1 VNDLRIEDWASAS
14 VFLAVARSGS
24 MLAGAK
30 ALGMSQPSVSRAI
43 QHLEDGAGQRLFV
56 RHARGVR
63 LTPVGEALRLHVERA
78 ESSLH
83 HFQRVARGK
92 ATVEGTLRIA
102 TTEFLGVEVFAPR
115 LHELR
120 ELFPRLR
127 LELVLENTASDL
139 TRGEADVAVRLFR
152 TQKPEL
158 VTRLVAHLE
167 LGMYASHD
175 YVARRGAPETFDELF
190 EHELIGYDPRG
201 PMAGLYAQLD
211 PRFAPSAF
219 AVGTDCLSAQVAL
232 ARGGFGIAAL
242 QVGFAQRYEELVRV
256 LPELPLP
263 RAEAWLVTH
272 EDLKTSGHVR
282 AAFDW
287 LERVMV
293 DYEATT
299 ARNPS
304 AKNSQTLR
312 TRGAL

>member
-1 VNDLRIEDWASAS
+1 VNDFSVEDWAGAS
-14 VFLAVARSGS
+14 VFLAVARAGS

-78 ESSLH
+78 EASLH
-83 HFQRVARGK
+83 HFRRVARGK
-92 ATVEGTLRIA
+92 AAVEGTLRVA

-127 LELVLENTASDL
+127 LELVLQNTASDL

-152 TQKPEL
+152 THNPEL
-158 VTRLVAHLE
+158 VTRLVARLE
-167 LGMYASHD
+167 LGMFASRD
-175 YVARRGAPETFDELF
+175 YVERRGAPDTFEELF
-190 EHELIGYDPRG
+190 AHELIGYDPRG
-201 PMAGLYAQLD
+201 PMAGLSAQLD
-211 PRFAPSAF
+211 PRLSSKAF
-219 AVGTDCLSAQVAL
+219 AVGTDCLSAHIAL

-256 LPELPLP
+256 LPDLPLP

-272 EDLKTSGHVR
+272 EDLKHSGHVR

-293 DYEATT
+293 DYAGST
-299 ARNPS
+299 ARKP
-304 AKNSQTLR
+304 AGKSQS
-312 TRGAL
+312 